1 LVNGSKIVKC
11 RETEVGIDSQ
21 LMAKL
26 LDTLLPTAANEI
38 NNEATSIPT
47 ALTIQ

>member
-1 LVNGSKIVKC
+1 LVNSSKIVKC
-11 RETEVGIDSQ
+11 REPEVGIDSQ

-26 LDTLLPTAANEI
+26 LGTLLPTAANEI
-38 NNEATSIPT
+38 NNATSMAT